1 MRRLK
6 QKGNEMSEDK
16 IRYGYED
23 EEELEE
29 ELEEEELVCTRC
41 NGIGSRWGYRLCSS
55 CGGSGLE
62 VINTKEK
69 A

>member
-1 MRRLK
+1 
-6 QKGNEMSEDK
+6 MSEDE
-16 IRYGYED
+16 IRY

-55 CGGSGLE
+55 CGGSG
-62 VINTKEK
+62 IEK
-69 A
+69 SAREY